1 MPALQLTQYQKDA
14 ARWHARF
21 DLRRW
26 CRQSGKT
33 FEDTREIVDDVHD
46 RRTNWV
52 ILSRGERQSKKN
64 MEQARVHCEAYG
76 AAVKLLEDTWEGDE
90 AKYKS
95 LEIRLPNKSTILGLP
110 ANPDTARGFSA
121 NVSLDEFAFHK
132 NSRKIWT
139 ALFPVITRGYRLK
152 VTSTTQGKQNKFYDL
167 DVAWTKKMEEGDPA
181 YHTSQLDIYAAV
193 KGGLDLRDE
202 EGHLATP
209 EQLKEALGDDD
220 AWDQEYLIQYIDEA
234 TAFLTY
240 DLIAKCE
247 DEELEPEPLWVGLL
261 LAQAAEMHRV
271 YLASKI
277 LPPSFEVLDPTLL
290 NGEAF
295 YVGFDVA
302 RRRDGS
308 VIWLNRDRQGV
319 QETVAVIRMKKVP
332 FFIQKVV
339 LFSLLAHPQL
349 RRACIDQTGIGA
361 QIAEEAI
368 DRFGASKVEGIDFT
382 IASKETLATGI
393 KQKMEDG
400 LVRIPAEIYLRN
412 SFHSIK
418 KLPTGTGHFRFD
430 AERTEATGHADEFW
444 AEALALQAASTSGP
458 PAAMGTVTSA
468 WGDRR
473 SGADARREV
482 LAGGGVEVGAARR
495 NWRERY
501 GRLGSPGSGSGL

>member
-1 MPALQLTQYQKDA
+1 MPAIQLTRYQQEA
-14 ARWHARF
+14 ARWTARF

-33 FEDTREIVDDVHD
+33 FEDTREIVDDCFA
-46 RRTNWV
+46 RRTAWV

-76 AAVKLLEDTWEGDE
+76 AAAELMEDTWEGEE

-95 LEIRLPNKSTILGLP
+95 LEVRLPNKSAILGLP

-132 NSRKIWT
+132 DSRKIWT

-152 VTSTTQGKQNKFYDL
+152 VTSTTFGKQNKFYDL
-167 DVAWTKKMEEGDPA
+167 DVAWTKKMEEGDPH
-181 YHTSQLDIYAAV
+181 YHTSKLDIYDAV
-193 KGGLDLRDE
+193 AGGLDLRDE
-202 EGHLATP
+202 EGHVSTP

-220 AWDQEYLIQYIDEA
+220 AWDQEYLVQYLDEA

-240 DLIAKCE
+240 ELIAKCE
-247 DEELEPEPLWVGLL
+247 DPEIEPEPLWVGTL
-261 LAQAAEMHRV
+261 LAAAAEMHRV
-271 YLASKI
+271 YLRTKV
-277 LPPSFEVLDPTLL
+277 LPPTCEVLDPSLL
-290 NGEAF
+290 NGDAF
-295 YVGFDVA
+295 YLGYDVA

-308 VIWLNRDRQGV
+308 VIWLDRDRQGV

-339 LFSLLAHPQL
+339 LFSLLAHPQM
-349 RRACIDQTGIGA
+349 RRACIDQTGLGM
-361 QIAEEAI
+361 QMAEEAI
-368 DRFGASKVEGIDFT
+368 DRFGASMVEGIDFT
-382 IASKETLATGI
+382 IGNKEVLATGL

-400 LVRIPAEIYLRN
+400 VPRLPAEPYIRN

-430 AERTEATGHADEFW
+430 AERSEATGHADEFW
-444 AEALALQAASTSGP
+444 AKALAAHAASSGP
-458 PAAMGTVTSA
+458 IVPMEFESTGQRRDYLSV
-468 WGDRR
+468 DRF
-473 SGADARREV
+473 
-482 LAGGGVEVGAARR
+482 LVGASADREDADLERR
-495 NWRERY
+495 RQVVR
-501 GRLGSPGSGSGL
+501 G